1 MMFQHFLL
9 KSCLCLHFGIPQ
21 CLDLVFSWKPKPK
34 NGTNG
39 GPLVVKVVGCQN
51 TTSQP
56 QTVHSGNEESRDV
69 RYDKP
74 ENNGSLL
81 VILAENPPGF
91 SRAVSHLGPRDT
103 DWFLL
108 WISYGVSGPW
118 VCPHVPSLEQKLQ
131 DFWTIKDH
139 EIMIGDLTLNRD
151 SWPSL
156 IVKRNNGNCFIAN
169 GSLGNGYL
177 SDDSGLGTS
186 TNSGLTVAHS
196 HHV

>member
-39 GPLVVKVVGCQN
+39 GPLVVKVGGCQN